1 MSVKEPLKLM
11 SMRTQLS
18 LLLGLF
24 VGLSML
30 PSQVL
35 AQTSPAPN
43 PPPSPTTVNSQSTSW
58 LFPVD
63 KLDHA
68 LPPWI
73 HLGGEYRLRF
83 EGPLNTGYKNTDDNY
98 LLDRL
103 RVVVGLHPEEWLTF
117 WGEAQDARIFFNHHI
132 PSANPYQDMWTLWQG
147 FARVG
152 NTREGWVD
160 GLAGRQVLTF
170 GDERVIG
177 PSDWLNVGRT
187 FDVARI
193 DLHHPGF
200 AVAIFASSVV
210 PGSNTYLH
218 RSLPGNPFY
227 GVYGSFE
234 NIIPRAHFEPYVLWR
249 LAPGNQALP
258 ETVSRGHLNE
268 VTAGVHT
275 KGALPADFDYDLEF
289 DGQTGS
295 LGPSSIRA
303 WAGFVSVGKTFPNVT
318 RTVVPRVFLEGNYAS
333 GTKDPAGRNW
343 NTFDQL
349 YPSNHDK
356 YGFADQVGRRNLEQF
371 RTGVEEN
378 IGSKWK
384 FKQALEGYWL
394 ATTHDN
400 FYASSGAIAVAA
412 HPGASPHIG
421 NEFDAVAE
429 YLPNKGINM
438 GFGYAH
444 LFAGQ
449 FLKTAGLHQDYG
461 YPYAYVEY
469 NFSKSGFHFPITR
482 NKPTGPTTE

>member
-1 MSVKEPLKLM
+1 MMYL
-11 SMRTQLS
+11 RTPLS

-24 VGLSML
+24 LCMSVL
-30 PSQVL
+30 PSL
-35 AQTSPAPN
+35 AQSQPQPQQSPDKSPPFTPSANNN
-43 PPPSPTTVNSQSTSW
+43 PQTSW

-73 HLGGEYRLRF
+73 HLGGEYRLRY
-83 EGPLNTGYKNTDDNY
+83 EGPINTGYTSTDDNF

-103 RVVVGLHPEEWLTF
+103 RVVVGLRPKEWLTF
-117 WGEAQDARIFFNHHI
+117 LGEVQDSRIFFNHHI
-132 PSANPYQDMWTLWQG
+132 PNANPYQDTWTLWQG
-147 FARVG
+147 YAKLGRP
-152 NTREGWVD
+152 REGWAD
-160 GLAGRQVLTF
+160 GLAGRQVLSF

-187 FDVARI
+187 FDVARV
-193 DLHHPGF
+193 DLHHPGWE
-200 AVAIFASSVV
+200 VAIFGSSVV

-218 RSLPGNPFY
+218 RSIPGNNFY
-227 GVYGSFE
+227 GVYGTFE

-249 LAPGNQALP
+249 VAPGKYALP
-258 ETVSRGHLNE
+258 ETVGRGHLNE
-268 VTAGVHT
+268 VTIGLHT
-275 KGALPADFDYDLEF
+275 KGDLPADFDYDLEF

-295 LGPSSIRA
+295 LGSSSLRA
-303 WAGFVSVGKTFPNVT
+303 WAGFVAVGKSLPK
-318 RTVVPRVFLEGNYAS
+318 VPRLAPRIFLEGNYAS
-333 GTKDPAGRNW
+333 GTKDPTGRTW

-371 RTGVEEN
+371 RTGIEEN
-378 IGSKWK
+378 VGTKWK
-384 FKQALEGYWL
+384 FKQAFEGYWL

-400 FYASSGAIAVAA
+400 FYASSGAISVAA

-438 GFGYAH
+438 GFGYAR
-444 LFAGQ
+444 LFSGQ
-449 FLKTAGLHQDYG
+449 FLRTAALHQDYS

-469 NFSKSGFHFPITR
+469 NFSRSGFHFPITR
-482 NKPTGPTTE
+482 NKPTARTTE